1 MTNVIHMFSDM
12 EDMEEVVVPFGS
24 LEEEVADD
32 VPVLLSEG
40 EYVVPADVVRYWGL
54 KHLEE
59 MRTMAKCGLM
69 SMEMDGRLHKVDD
82 DDGVEEEVET
92 EEEDI
97 EEEEEEEGNEDEETM
112 LMMQEMYSMEEPE
125 MMEFD
130 IDDMQAVSYTHLT
143 LPTIYSV

>member
-12 EDMEEVVVPFGS
+12 EDMEEVEVPFGS

-69 SMEMDGRLHKVDD
+69 SMEMDGRLHK
-82 DDGVEEEVET
+82 
-92 EEEDI
+92 
-97 EEEEEEEGNEDEETM
+97 
-112 LMMQEMYSMEEPE
+112 
-125 MMEFD
+125 
-130 IDDMQAVSYTHLT
+130 
-143 LPTIYSV
+143 